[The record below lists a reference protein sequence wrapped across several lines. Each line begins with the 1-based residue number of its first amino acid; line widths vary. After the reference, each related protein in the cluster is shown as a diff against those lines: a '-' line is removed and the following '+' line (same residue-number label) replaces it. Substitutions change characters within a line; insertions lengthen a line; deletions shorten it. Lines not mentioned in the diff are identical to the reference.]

1 MNAIRALIVD
11 DEAPGR
17 ENLALA
23 LAAIPGW
30 SVVAACDSA
39 RHAREAIA
47 GQEIEVAFI
56 DVQMPQESGLG
67 LARSLCALPN
77 PPLLVFVTAYSRY
90 AIDAFEV
97 HALDYLLKPLNDL
110 RLTHA
115 LQRAEAML
123 ALRQRKG
130 YADAVRDCVD
140 DTECSVAGAALP
152 YLRRV
157 NIRSIGRIEAVDLSE
172 VSTMSSAGN
181 YVELQ
186 VGSRTVL
193 HRIPLSR
200 LEPRLDPADFM
211 RTHRTC
217 IVRCSQARELVTV
230 SDGAYLLR
238 LRSGAAVPV
247 SPRYLE
253 KVREQ
258 LAVGAV

>member
-1 MNAIRALIVD
+1 MSAIRALIVD
-11 DEAPGR
+11 DEAPGS

-23 LAAIPGW
+23 LGSYPGW
-30 SVVAACDSA
+30 SVVAAGESA

-56 DVQMPQESGLG
+56 DVQMPHESGLG
-67 LARSLCALPN
+67 LARSLCALAN

-110 RLTHA
+110 RLSNA

-123 ALRQRKG
+123 AMRQRKG

-140 DTECSVAGAALP
+140 DTERSVAGAALP

-157 NIRSIGRIEAVDLSE
+157 NVRSIGRIEAVDLADVTS
-172 VSTMSSAGN
+172 MSSAGN

-186 VGSRTVL
+186 VGSRSVL

-200 LEPRLDPADFM
+200 LEPRLDPADFL
-211 RTHRTC
+211 RTHRTA
-217 IVRCSQARELVTV
+217 IVRRSEARELVSV
-230 SDGAYLLR
+230 SEGAWLLR

-253 KVREQ
+253 QVRAQ